1 MKKIFSFTKKK
12 KHPSGTPDSG
22 SVLSLGYELKEKDLG
37 KVHKAAWTGDV
48 AKLKQLAKKNDINQ
62 LDKENRTALHIA
74 CASGHVEVVQF
85 LLESKAKLNL
95 CDNQNRSAL
104 MKAVQG
110 QHERCVSMLL
120 ENHAEPNLVDI
131 NGNTALHLAANIPSI
146 SIAILLLQHEA
157 NINAPNKEGFTP
169 LTVAVR
175 EDHIEMAEFLLNE
188 SADVNLLDQD
198 QRSPLMIAAGN
209 GQIGMLRLLLRFNAD
224 TTLKDTKGWSADDY
238 AGMNGHH
245 PCSHLIIE
253 HGTQRSDG
261 PSLSHQGL
269 GKKKKKK
276 ALGSPFQDLEAGFS
290 LGGPATDKDG
300 NGANEAGGGF
310 EDNSQSES
318 LSRVSKSASD
328 EWPSSEDD
336 DELVLNKKKPQKVN
350 LSRMIAS
357 KKGEADRVAEQGKS
371 KDSEQPSSSKATS
384 DSREGSPEA
393 EDSEE
398 EVGEEE
404 EEEEEEDDDDDDD
417 DDDEEEEEE
426 EEDDEEEEEDDEES
440 DEEDGEE
447 DEEENENEEE
457 DDDNCVAAVQANT
470 SEYEDILKPSV
481 AAALNITDSA
491 DSQKIPAT
499 DISYSDGTTPDNVDA
514 SEKDAKTDI
523 QNTGLVCP
531 VGSPSFA
538 MLKTLNVEDDCVVSA
553 IRVESKFSDEDDS
566 LGKECI
572 WSSGQNKTLHLGSTG
587 GPMSSRPGTETLS
600 HCKIK
605 EEEFERELEK
615 DDVDD
620 DDSWSNKQNSGE
632 TVWKNSDNDE
642 DNQTVGFGCNTVLAN
657 QKNILSEVC
666 AENTHSASDA
676 EDGTGLSEVL
686 KEDKRRSSWG
696 SSLEDSDADL
706 SQEDEVKNEMLDQ
719 KSDFRGLDLQQ
730 EGLNEKSKL
739 TKSNEDHVDTSWDSS
754 SPMVPSS
761 KCVSPK
767 QMVEKPKSSTGVHP
781 SKSRP
786 GKASPDLSEW
796 NSSSENDEN
805 DYGSCTKGKVV
816 CGKVSKTNV
825 TPNKTGE
832 QHNSDGSWQG
842 NTGSHK
848 KETNDAPPAESPVP
862 DNDNVDSILQNKRKL
877 DLEKKKSDDSSWDD
891 EDESDESE
899 KQKTEDEVADSGDL
913 LKMNLSTPAGV
924 RSPKSRPSSTMDKKL
939 EEETEVG
946 NGHKNNEVVV
956 GKDQSTENNRPQEE
970 KLVTVIKSDPPRDEE
985 SSEDS
990 DSLDQRLQY
999 DFASATVKV
1008 SDVGDDSDNVLDG
1021 GEKSDDEHAAR
1032 LTAYV
1037 QLQDKSAIVP
1047 ETRVSS
1053 HNIDG
1058 EQHYEVTHDQGHDG
1072 KTFFDQVLPQTDIDD
1087 VDLDSPDEG
1096 ERIGMGHFKNIE
1108 DCVSQKEDSTDNE
1121 DDDNEDDD
1129 NDDKEQ
1135 VGEDEEDED
1144 EGDMSDENDQ
1154 PAESEESLGAASTV
1168 PETEKDKKRDFL
1180 SELGLQKG
1188 EEEQDSWDSES
1199 HSEDTNMPH
1208 EEKQSSFLRPTE
1220 PTQHQEVTSTADEA
1234 NKENLF
1240 YIPSFLRGEGGSK
1253 MVALVPRR
1261 SVDRPRGS
1269 QAGND
1274 ANEKEHDTKEDIT
1287 QKETGKPK
1295 WEPLSVLSKLEGDN
1309 DRKTDLMEELGLGD
1323 VDDLEDASDWD
1334 SASTTSKR
1342 TLPGRKMTSPGL
1354 DEFPECINPALNEQ
1368 DEDVTA
1374 AAPPTPQRSISLTPH
1389 RLLPH
1394 PQPRARKLVPQKPE
1408 SEEESDWEPENV
1420 APSASTNTAKI
1431 DYQWQYTA
1439 EHQAV
1444 VKPDSP
1450 ELSSMAGDRQGDKE
1464 LDGPQHKE
1472 KDDTGDTC
1480 ELGLNKAWLSGRVG
1494 ENCNDLRDQPSP
1506 EGGGEDCPWE
1516 KRYEKLW
1523 VEVEKREVKS
1533 TFKNVAGE
1541 LKEKF
1546 GELFQSRCS
1555 AEEAAEE
1562 EQATAESTS
1571 AEEGSSDEDE
1581 GEIIVRPAA
1590 RARSTVLLT
1599 IPEQRESGLEDSL
1612 TESPGNSRCE
1622 DGMQL
1627 AQPPVSDSSMHQ
1639 EPELLTD
1646 DALEESR
1653 SPSPHLTTA
1662 QRECYRDHAST
1673 AFTDGHIIR
1682 HIYDSNVDSSSF
1694 LKDETKHGPFH
1705 KQHLDLISKDQTAD
1719 LQEAEVNNVEEDRE
1733 EATKSY
1739 PPLISRHSASIPGV
1753 SDEELEEDLERFK
1766 LEVGMLKVVFM
1777 DLEKEKAQLLKEVG
1791 KEMTKTGAEVQ
1802 KSNASRDTGGMTQ
1815 EEADTEKP
1823 ESRLGSLLRQT
1834 GAIQLEQQP
1843 AANKSTN
1850 EAPEQSHL
1858 PLQQSH
1864 SSNKQEEQ
1872 TVEETLKLELVRGAR
1887 HSRAPPTNT
1896 HVNGDPL
1903 SVFDDSTL
1911 SDVSDDEGRLTSRKQ
1926 KNENAEEELA
1936 EDFDE
1941 LTQSSDTA
1949 TDDIDSPTSGYRHAS
1964 VLIQK
1969 LDSATLDSRSM
1980 VKLQNIFHEYERS
1993 IQKARSRH
2001 GYLADKVS
2009 QLEVERAELKS
2020 TLEEVKDVKSALER
2034 NQLELQTEVTNLK
2047 FQLKQEQENRRN
2059 ATMMYNTTRDKL
2071 RRTEEQHQLEVQ
2083 ERQKVELTLRNLE
2096 LEMRTLVNNMKQLEE
2111 DHSETQRLLAQERSA
2126 RMLQENLLNSHLHKQ
2141 QEIEEENKRN
2151 ISKSNEALSQ
2161 LTEASDRERELLQQ
2175 NATLQE
2181 QLTILR
2187 TDLERSQAN
2196 STLKESHILEENE
2209 ALKEQLE
2216 DFRRDLKLN
2225 RDALTQTVFNCNNQ
2239 VTTLKSELA
2248 MITTRLENERQTR
2261 ETLEVE
2267 VESTRTRLVGAVKE
2281 AERCLAATAETEK
2294 ALLREKEEHQRLKEK
2309 LTGEATTQRETVS
2322 CLSQKLA
2329 KSEAC
2334 TNSLENE
2341 VHRGTLQLTE
2351 KGLLLDVLQR
2361 EKDQATARVK
2371 ELEAALQSER
2381 ELVSRSKARQ
2391 EVTQER
2397 LAQAQ
2402 SEGMLM
2408 RQQLEEAQNKGVAK
2422 DRAVT
2427 DAQERFSD
2435 ILSKLR
2441 SDCEERVQLVEER
2454 NKELASKAADLRD
2467 QIYKLEEE
2475 KNERET
2481 NLRQLQQELA
2491 DSLKRLS
2498 MSEASLEVNTRY
2510 RNDLEE
2516 EKTRLFKDIDRL
2528 KGKLEESEDH
2538 HVQAERR
2545 INSLKSGLDEREKE
2559 LTTAAQKL
2567 QEALSASAASDT
2579 TIKQLEEAVQR
2590 LEIENARLE
2599 AAAKLQSNK
2608 IGVLQKEAQEAV
2620 MVSNLFQLSDCSPG
2634 GGVRG
2639 HLEDLVTNLQSSKMT
2654 LEDQLNREVQKQSV
2668 LSHTA
2673 QDSQAL
2679 WEEELKSRSKLG
2691 LRLAELEKEKGELNT
2706 QMEIE
2711 KKKAKKI
2718 TEQKKAV
2725 DTRLDQEMKRNTEL
2739 QKEMYRLRTLLKTA
2753 KKKLRDQDTGGAE
2766 FGSPMSSV
2774 RMELGRHS
2782 QAEGGFGRVKD
2793 KVDDLQVQ
2801 LEKEAT
2807 RRSQL
2812 EKVNGELKDQLA
2824 SLKSFSHST
2833 DQLER
2838 SKRQL
2843 EEEVLDLRRR
2853 METAHMEQSQ
2863 VEQYRRDTEERARQ
2877 EIQQKLEQVN
2887 LFLQSQA
2894 ASQEALDQIKATNEV
2909 NLRSQLEQKIRE
2921 LEGELGRARNT
2932 QQDSLN
2938 QRDSTRTELER
2949 YRQLYAEELRLSK
2962 SLAAKLERANS
2973 RLTEANSKLLNE
2985 RSRSLF
2991 ASSIANGSLGSP
3003 SLDVG
3008 ALGSPANYGA
3018 TLGTLNRSLGLGLSL
3033 LSPVADAQNSRV
3045 EDYLAKMQSE
3055 LDRNISKELNN
3066 ATAELDVGSA
3076 RLSPVGSVSRVELD
3090 PFSRATQQYLEV
3102 LKKNNMI

>member
-276 ALGSPFQDLEAGFS
+276 ASGSPFQDLEAGFS
-290 LGGPATDKDG
+290 LGGPATDKD
-300 NGANEAGGGF
+300 GF

-357 KKGEADRVAEQGKS
+357 KKGEASALLDRSLSG
-371 KDSEQPSSSKATS
+371 T
-384 DSREGSPEA
+384 
-393 EDSEE
+393 
-398 EVGEEE
+398 
-404 EEEEEEDDDDDDD
+404 
-417 DDDEEEEEE
+417 
-426 EEDDEEEEEDDEES
+426 ES
-440 DEEDGEE
+440 DPESESR
-447 DEEENENEEE
+447 
-457 DDDNCVAAVQANT
+457 VQR
-470 SEYEDILKPSV
+470 
-481 AAALNITDSA
+481 
-491 DSQKIPAT
+491 IP
-499 DISYSDGTTPDNVDA
+499 P
-514 SEKDAKTDI
+514 
-523 QNTGLVCP
+523 L
-531 VGSPSFA
+531 
-538 MLKTLNVEDDCVVSA
+538 
-553 IRVESKFSDEDDS
+553 
-566 LGKECI
+566 
-572 WSSGQNKTLHLGSTG
+572 
-587 GPMSSRPGTETLS
+587 
-600 HCKIK
+600 
-605 EEEFERELEK
+605 
-615 DDVDD
+615 
-620 DDSWSNKQNSGE
+620 
-632 TVWKNSDNDE
+632 
-642 DNQTVGFGCNTVLAN
+642 
-657 QKNILSEVC
+657 QKN
-666 AENTHSASDA
+666 
-676 EDGTGLSEVL
+676 
-686 KEDKRRSSWG
+686 
-696 SSLEDSDADL
+696 
-706 SQEDEVKNEMLDQ
+706 
-719 KSDFRGLDLQQ
+719 
-730 EGLNEKSKL
+730 
-739 TKSNEDHVDTSWDSS
+739 
-754 SPMVPSS
+754 VPSS
-761 KCVSPK
+761 NSLQKPVDPTPISFLTKAP
-767 QMVEKPKSSTGVHP
+767 QMTSIPHP
-781 SKSRP
+781 SYR
-786 GKASPDLSEW
+786 E
-796 NSSSENDEN
+796 
-805 DYGSCTKGKVV
+805 
-816 CGKVSKTNV
+816 
-825 TPNKTGE
+825 
-832 QHNSDGSWQG
+832 
-842 NTGSHK
+842 
-848 KETNDAPPAESPVP
+848 
-862 DNDNVDSILQNKRKL
+862 
-877 DLEKKKSDDSSWDD
+877 
-891 EDESDESE
+891 
-899 KQKTEDEVADSGDL
+899 
-913 LKMNLSTPAGV
+913 
-924 RSPKSRPSSTMDKKL
+924 
-939 EEETEVG
+939 
-946 NGHKNNEVVV
+946 
-956 GKDQSTENNRPQEE
+956 
-970 KLVTVIKSDPPRDEE
+970 
-985 SSEDS
+985 
-990 DSLDQRLQY
+990 
-999 DFASATVKV
+999 
-1008 SDVGDDSDNVLDG
+1008 
-1021 GEKSDDEHAAR
+1021 
-1032 LTAYV
+1032 
-1037 QLQDKSAIVP
+1037 
-1047 ETRVSS
+1047 
-1053 HNIDG
+1053 
-1058 EQHYEVTHDQGHDG
+1058 
-1072 KTFFDQVLPQTDIDD
+1072 
-1087 VDLDSPDEG
+1087 
-1096 ERIGMGHFKNIE
+1096 
-1108 DCVSQKEDSTDNE
+1108 KEDSTDNE

-1234 NKENLF
+1234 NKET
-1240 YIPSFLRGEGGSK
+1240 
-1253 MVALVPRR
+1253 
-1261 SVDRPRGS
+1261 
-1269 QAGND
+1269 GND
-1274 ANEKEHDTKEDIT
+1274 ANEKEHDTKDDIT

-1431 DYQWQYTA
+1431 DNQWQYTA

-1450 ELSSMAGDRQGDKE
+1450 EFSSMAGDRQGDKE
-1464 LDGPQHKE
+1464 LDGPQHK
-1472 KDDTGDTC
+1472 
-1480 ELGLNKAWLSGRVG
+1480 
-1494 ENCNDLRDQPSP
+1494 
-1506 EGGGEDCPWE
+1506 
-1516 KRYEKLW
+1516 
-1523 VEVEKREVKS
+1523 
-1533 TFKNVAGE
+1533 
-1541 LKEKF
+1541 
-1546 GELFQSRCS
+1546 
-1555 AEEAAEE
+1555 
-1562 EQATAESTS
+1562 
-1571 AEEGSSDEDE
+1571 
-1581 GEIIVRPAA
+1581 
-1590 RARSTVLLT
+1590 
-1599 IPEQRESGLEDSL
+1599 
-1612 TESPGNSRCE
+1612 
-1622 DGMQL
+1622 
-1627 AQPPVSDSSMHQ
+1627 
-1639 EPELLTD
+1639 
-1646 DALEESR
+1646 
-1653 SPSPHLTTA
+1653 
-1662 QRECYRDHAST
+1662 
-1673 AFTDGHIIR
+1673 
-1682 HIYDSNVDSSSF
+1682 
-1694 LKDETKHGPFH
+1694 
-1705 KQHLDLISKDQTAD
+1705 
-1719 LQEAEVNNVEEDRE
+1719 
-1733 EATKSY
+1733 
-1739 PPLISRHSASIPGV
+1739 
-1753 SDEELEEDLERFK
+1753 
-1766 LEVGMLKVVFM
+1766 
-1777 DLEKEKAQLLKEVG
+1777 VG

-2009 QLEVERAELKS
+2009 QLEVERTELKS

-2267 VESTRTRLVGAVKE
+2267 VESTRTRLAGAVKE
-2281 AERCLAATAETEK
+2281 AERCLAATADTEK

-2608 IGVLQKEAQEAV
+2608 IGVLQKGAQEAV

-2887 LFLQSQA
+2887 LFLQTQA

>member
-48 AKLKQLAKKNDINQ
+48 AKLKQLAKKNDVNQ

-85 LLESKAKLNL
+85 LVESKAKLNL

-104 MKAVQG
+104 MKAVQA

-120 ENHAEPNLVDI
+120 ENHADPNLVDI
-131 NGNTALHLAANIPSI
+131 NGNTALHLSANIPSI
-146 SIAILLLQHEA
+146 SLAILLLQHEA
-157 NINAPNKEGFTP
+157 NINAQNKEGFTP

-209 GQIGMLRLLLRFNAD
+209 GQIVMLRLLLRFNAN
-224 TTLKDTKGWSADDY
+224 TTLKDSKGWSADDY

-261 PSLSHQGL
+261 PSLSHQAP
-269 GKKKKKK
+269 GKKKKKR
-276 ALGSPFQDLEAGFS
+276 ATGSPFQDVEAGFS
-290 LGGPATDKDG
+290 LGGPAIDKD
-300 NGANEAGGGF
+300 GF

-336 DELVLNKKKPQKVN
+336 DDLVLNRKKPQKVN

-357 KKGEADRVAEQGKS
+357 KKGEASALLDRSLSGTESDPVSESRVQRIPSLPKTLPSSNALQKPVDPTPISFLS
-371 KDSEQPSSSKATS
+371 KDPKMTSTPLPSY
-384 DSREGSPEA
+384 REK
-393 EDSEE
+393 EDSTDD
-398 EVGEEE
+398 
-404 EEEEEEDDDDDDD
+404 EDDDNDDQEQVG

-426 EEDDEEEEEDDEES
+426 
-440 DEEDGEE
+440 
-447 DEEENENEEE
+447 
-457 DDDNCVAAVQANT
+457 
-470 SEYEDILKPSV
+470 
-481 AAALNITDSA
+481 
-491 DSQKIPAT
+491 
-499 DISYSDGTTPDNVDA
+499 
-514 SEKDAKTDI
+514 
-523 QNTGLVCP
+523 
-531 VGSPSFA
+531 
-538 MLKTLNVEDDCVVSA
+538 
-553 IRVESKFSDEDDS
+553 
-566 LGKECI
+566 
-572 WSSGQNKTLHLGSTG
+572 
-587 GPMSSRPGTETLS
+587 
-600 HCKIK
+600 
-605 EEEFERELEK
+605 
-615 DDVDD
+615 
-620 DDSWSNKQNSGE
+620 
-632 TVWKNSDNDE
+632 
-642 DNQTVGFGCNTVLAN
+642 
-657 QKNILSEVC
+657 
-666 AENTHSASDA
+666 
-676 EDGTGLSEVL
+676 
-686 KEDKRRSSWG
+686 
-696 SSLEDSDADL
+696 
-706 SQEDEVKNEMLDQ
+706 
-719 KSDFRGLDLQQ
+719 
-730 EGLNEKSKL
+730 
-739 TKSNEDHVDTSWDSS
+739 
-754 SPMVPSS
+754 
-761 KCVSPK
+761 
-767 QMVEKPKSSTGVHP
+767 
-781 SKSRP
+781 
-786 GKASPDLSEW
+786 
-796 NSSSENDEN
+796 
-805 DYGSCTKGKVV
+805 
-816 CGKVSKTNV
+816 
-825 TPNKTGE
+825 
-832 QHNSDGSWQG
+832 
-842 NTGSHK
+842 
-848 KETNDAPPAESPVP
+848 
-862 DNDNVDSILQNKRKL
+862 
-877 DLEKKKSDDSSWDD
+877 
-891 EDESDESE
+891 
-899 KQKTEDEVADSGDL
+899 
-913 LKMNLSTPAGV
+913 
-924 RSPKSRPSSTMDKKL
+924 
-939 EEETEVG
+939 
-946 NGHKNNEVVV
+946 
-956 GKDQSTENNRPQEE
+956 
-970 KLVTVIKSDPPRDEE
+970 
-985 SSEDS
+985 
-990 DSLDQRLQY
+990 
-999 DFASATVKV
+999 
-1008 SDVGDDSDNVLDG
+1008 
-1021 GEKSDDEHAAR
+1021 
-1032 LTAYV
+1032 
-1037 QLQDKSAIVP
+1037 
-1047 ETRVSS
+1047 
-1053 HNIDG
+1053 
-1058 EQHYEVTHDQGHDG
+1058 
-1072 KTFFDQVLPQTDIDD
+1072 
-1087 VDLDSPDEG
+1087 
-1096 ERIGMGHFKNIE
+1096 
-1108 DCVSQKEDSTDNE
+1108 
-1121 DDDNEDDD
+1121 
-1129 NDDKEQ
+1129 
-1135 VGEDEEDED
+1135 
-1144 EGDMSDENDQ
+1144 GDMSDENSR
-1154 PAESEESLGAASTV
+1154 PAESGESVGVASTV
-1168 PETEKDKKRDFL
+1168 LETEKDKKRDFL
-1180 SELGLQKG
+1180 SELGLEKG

-1199 HSEDTNMPH
+1199 RSEDINMPRV
-1208 EEKQSSFLRPTE
+1208 EKENL
-1220 PTQHQEVTSTADEA
+1220 PTQDQEETSTAEEE
-1234 NKENLF
+1234 NKENLL
-1240 YIPSFLRGEGGSK
+1240 YIPSFLRGEGGNK
-1253 MVALVPRR
+1253 MVAVVPRR

-1269 QAGND
+1269 QVAND
-1274 ANEKEHDTKEDIT
+1274 DIGKEHDAKDEIT
-1287 QKETGKPK
+1287 QKATEKPK
-1295 WEPLSVLSKLEGDN
+1295 WEPLRVLSKLEANNGG
-1309 DRKTDLMEELGLGD
+1309 KTDLMEELGLGD

-1334 SASTTSKR
+1334 SASTASKR

-1354 DEFPECINPALNEQ
+1354 DEFPECNHPALKEQ

-1374 AAPPTPQRSISLTPH
+1374 AAPLPPQRSISITPH

-1394 PQPRARKLVPQKPE
+1394 PQPRARKMVPQKPE
-1408 SEEESDWEPENV
+1408 SEEESDWEPEDV
-1420 APSASTNTAKI
+1420 APSASTITDKI
-1431 DYQWQYTA
+1431 DKQSQYTS

-1444 VKPDSP
+1444 VRPGSP
-1450 ELSSMAGDRQGDKE
+1450 ELSSVAGDRQTDQE
-1464 LDGPQHKE
+1464 LDGPQQKE

-1480 ELGLNKAWLSGRVG
+1480 ELGLNKPWPSGRVG
-1494 ENCNDLRDQPSP
+1494 ENCDELRDQPSH
-1506 EGGGEDCPWE
+1506 EGAGEDCPWE

-1546 GELFQSRCS
+1546 GELFNSGCS
-1555 AEEAAEE
+1555 AEDDAEE
-1562 EQATAESTS
+1562 EHATAESTS
-1571 AEEGSSDEDE
+1571 AEEESSDEDE
-1581 GEIIVRPAA
+1581 GEIILRPAA
-1590 RARSTVLLT
+1590 RARSTILLT
-1599 IPEQRESGLEDSL
+1599 IPEQRESGLEDSP
-1612 TESPGNSRCE
+1612 TESPANSRCE
-1622 DGMQL
+1622 DGTQL
-1627 AQPPVSDSSMHQ
+1627 APPPVSGGRMHQ

-1646 DALEESR
+1646 DALEDSR
-1653 SPSPHLTTA
+1653 SPSPQLNTA
-1662 QRECYRDHAST
+1662 QRECYRGAT
-1673 AFTDGHIIR
+1673 AFTGGHIIP
-1682 HIYDSNVDSSSF
+1682 DSKVGSF
-1694 LKDETKHGPFH
+1694 SKDDTEQGPFCE
-1705 KQHLDLISKDQTAD
+1705 QHLDLISKDQTAA
-1719 LQEAEVNNVEEDRE
+1719 LKGAEVDNARSEEDHE
-1733 EATKSY
+1733 EATRSC
-1739 PPLISRHSASIPGV
+1739 PALIRRHSASIPGV

-1766 LEVGMLKVVFM
+1766 LEVG
-1777 DLEKEKAQLLKEVG
+1777 
-1791 KEMTKTGAEVQ
+1791 KEMTKTLTEVQ
-1802 KSNASRDTGGMTQ
+1802 KSSASRDTGGMTQ
-1815 EEADTEKP
+1815 EEPRTGKP
-1823 ESRLGSLLRQT
+1823 ES
-1834 GAIQLEQQP
+1834 
-1843 AANKSTN
+1843 STN

-1858 PLQQSH
+1858 LLQQSH
-1864 SSNKQEEQ
+1864 SSNHQEGQ
-1872 TVEETLKLELVRGAR
+1872 AVEETLKLELVRGAR
-1887 HSRAPPTNT
+1887 RSRAPQTNT

-1911 SDVSDDEGRLTSRKQ
+1911 SDVSDDEGRLTTRKL
-1926 KNENAEEELA
+1926 KNENTEKEELA

-1969 LDSATLDSRSM
+1969 LDSATLDSRST
-1980 VKLQNIFHEYERS
+1980 VKLQNIFQEYERS

-2009 QLEVERAELKS
+2009 QLEMERTELKS
-2020 TLEEVKDVKSALER
+2020 ALEEVKDFKSALER

-2047 FQLKQEQENRRN
+2047 FQLKQEQEHRRN

-2126 RMLQENLLNSHLHKQ
+2126 RMLQKNLLDSHLHKQ

-2151 ISKSNEALSQ
+2151 RSKSNEALSQ
-2161 LTEASDRERELLQQ
+2161 LTEASDRERELLKQ
-2175 NATLQE
+2175 NTNFQE

-2196 STLKESHILEENE
+2196 SNLKESHILEENE

-2225 RDALTQTVFNCNNQ
+2225 RDALTQTVYNCNNQ

-2261 ETLEVE
+2261 ETLDVE
-2267 VESTRTRLVGAVKE
+2267 VESTRTRLAGAVKE
-2281 AERCLAATAETEK
+2281 AERCLAAHADTEK
-2294 ALLREKEEHQRLKEK
+2294 ALLREKEEHQRLKDK
-2309 LTGEATTQRETVS
+2309 LTVEATSQREAVS
-2322 CLSQKLA
+2322 CLSQKLGKA
-2329 KSEAC
+2329 EAS

-2341 VHRGTLQLTE
+2341 VHRVTLQLTE

-2361 EKDQATARVK
+2361 EKDQATARAK
-2371 ELEAALQSER
+2371 ELEAAFQSER
-2381 ELVSRSKARQ
+2381 ELVSRSTARL
-2391 EVTQER
+2391 EATQER

-2408 RQQLEEAQNKGVAK
+2408 RQQIEEAQNKGVAK

-2441 SDCEERVQLVEER
+2441 SDSEERVHLVEER

-2475 KNERET
+2475 KNEREN

-2516 EKTRLFKDIDRL
+2516 EKTRLLKDIDRL
-2528 KGKLEESEDH
+2528 KRKLEESEDNY
-2538 HVQAERR
+2538 VQAEKR

-2559 LTTAAQKL
+2559 LITAAQKL

-2590 LEIENARLE
+2590 LEIDNARLE
-2599 AAAKLQSNK
+2599 AAAKQQSNK
-2608 IGVLQKEAQEAV
+2608 IGVLQKGAQEAV
-2620 MVSNLFQLSDCSPG
+2620 LLSDCSPG
-2634 GGVRG
+2634 EGVRG

-2673 QDSQAL
+2673 QDSQVL

-2718 TEQKKAV
+2718 AEQKKAV
-2725 DTRLDQEMKRNTEL
+2725 DTRLDQEMKRNTDL

-2753 KKKLRDQDTGGAE
+2753 KKKLRDHDTGGGDFA
-2766 FGSPMSSV
+2766 SPMSSI

-2782 QAEGGFGRVKD
+2782 QAEGGRMRD
-2793 KVDDLQVQ
+2793 KVDDLQGQ
-2801 LEKEAT
+2801 LEKEVS
-2807 RRSQL
+2807 RSSHL
-2812 EKVNGELKDQLA
+2812 EKVIGELKDQLA
-2824 SLKSFSHST
+2824 SLKSFSPST
-2833 DQLER
+2833 EQLEK

-2894 ASQEALDQIKATNEV
+2894 ASQEALDQIKSANEV

-2921 LEGELGRARNT
+2921 LDGELGRARNT

-2938 QRDSTRTELER
+2938 QKESTRTELER
-2949 YRQLYAEELRLSK
+2949 YRQLYSEELRLSK

-2985 RSRSLF
+2985 RSRSLLT
-2991 ASSIANGSLGSP
+2991 SSIANGSLGSP

-3008 ALGSPANYGA
+3008 TLGSPANYGA
-3018 TLGTLNRSLGLGLSL
+3018 TLGSLNRSLGLGLSL
-3033 LSPVADAQNSRV
+3033 LSPGMYGQNSRE
-3045 EDYLAKMQSE
+3045 EDYLAKMQNE
-3055 LDRNISKELNN
+3055 LDRNISKELHN
-3066 ATAELDVGSA
+3066 ATAELDVASA
-3076 RLSPVGSVSRVELD
+3076 QLSPVSSVSRVELD

>member
-300 NGANEAGGGF
+300 F

-357 KKGEADRVAEQGKS
+357 KKGEASALLDRSLSGTES
-371 KDSEQPSSSKATS
+371 DPDSE
-384 DSREGSPEA
+384 SR
-393 EDSEE
+393 
-398 EVGEEE
+398 
-404 EEEEEEDDDDDDD
+404 
-417 DDDEEEEEE
+417 
-426 EEDDEEEEEDDEES
+426 
-440 DEEDGEE
+440 
-447 DEEENENEEE
+447 
-457 DDDNCVAAVQANT
+457 VQR
-470 SEYEDILKPSV
+470 
-481 AAALNITDSA
+481 
-491 DSQKIPAT
+491 IP
-499 DISYSDGTTPDNVDA
+499 P
-514 SEKDAKTDI
+514 
-523 QNTGLVCP
+523 L
-531 VGSPSFA
+531 
-538 MLKTLNVEDDCVVSA
+538 
-553 IRVESKFSDEDDS
+553 
-566 LGKECI
+566 
-572 WSSGQNKTLHLGSTG
+572 
-587 GPMSSRPGTETLS
+587 
-600 HCKIK
+600 
-605 EEEFERELEK
+605 
-615 DDVDD
+615 
-620 DDSWSNKQNSGE
+620 
-632 TVWKNSDNDE
+632 
-642 DNQTVGFGCNTVLAN
+642 
-657 QKNILSEVC
+657 QKN
-666 AENTHSASDA
+666 
-676 EDGTGLSEVL
+676 
-686 KEDKRRSSWG
+686 
-696 SSLEDSDADL
+696 
-706 SQEDEVKNEMLDQ
+706 
-719 KSDFRGLDLQQ
+719 
-730 EGLNEKSKL
+730 
-739 TKSNEDHVDTSWDSS
+739 
-754 SPMVPSS
+754 VPSS
-761 KCVSPK
+761 NSLQKPVDPTPISFLTKAP
-767 QMVEKPKSSTGVHP
+767 QMTSIPHP
-781 SKSRP
+781 SYR
-786 GKASPDLSEW
+786 E
-796 NSSSENDEN
+796 
-805 DYGSCTKGKVV
+805 
-816 CGKVSKTNV
+816 
-825 TPNKTGE
+825 
-832 QHNSDGSWQG
+832 
-842 NTGSHK
+842 
-848 KETNDAPPAESPVP
+848 
-862 DNDNVDSILQNKRKL
+862 
-877 DLEKKKSDDSSWDD
+877 
-891 EDESDESE
+891 
-899 KQKTEDEVADSGDL
+899 
-913 LKMNLSTPAGV
+913 
-924 RSPKSRPSSTMDKKL
+924 
-939 EEETEVG
+939 
-946 NGHKNNEVVV
+946 
-956 GKDQSTENNRPQEE
+956 
-970 KLVTVIKSDPPRDEE
+970 
-985 SSEDS
+985 
-990 DSLDQRLQY
+990 
-999 DFASATVKV
+999 
-1008 SDVGDDSDNVLDG
+1008 
-1021 GEKSDDEHAAR
+1021 
-1032 LTAYV
+1032 
-1037 QLQDKSAIVP
+1037 
-1047 ETRVSS
+1047 
-1053 HNIDG
+1053 
-1058 EQHYEVTHDQGHDG
+1058 
-1072 KTFFDQVLPQTDIDD
+1072 
-1087 VDLDSPDEG
+1087 
-1096 ERIGMGHFKNIE
+1096 
-1108 DCVSQKEDSTDNE
+1108 KEDSTDNE

-1323 VDDLEDASDWD
+1323 VDDLEAVKPDASDWD